1 MVNNMKLAFVY
12 ASQGSQAVGMG
23 QELYKTYPVA
33 KQVFDSIHLDF
44 DVKKLCFEGPMETLS
59 QTQYTQPCMV
69 ATAIAI
75 TEVLKEQGIVPK
87 MAAGLSLGEY
97 SALYAAGVF
106 DQATALDLVR
116 YRGQVMEEAVQGIDS
131 KMVAV
136 LGLDR
141 ALVEQA
147 VSEGSKVGLVQAA
160 NYNCPG
166 QIVIGGEVAAVDKA
180 AEVALELKAKR
191 VVPLNVSGPFHTSL
205 LEPAS
210 KKLAEKLNQVSF
222 GNMNIP
228 VVFNTTA
235 KELQPDETISG
246 LLTKQIMSSVYL
258 EDSIRY
264 MIDRGIDTF
273 LEIGPGKVLSGFIKK
288 ISKDVSIYQVED
300 VASLTKTL
308 ESIKE

>member
-12 ASQGSQAVGMG
+12 AGQGSQAVGMG

-136 LGLDR
+136 LGL
-141 ALVEQA
+141 
-147 VSEGSKVGLVQAA
+147 
-160 NYNCPG
+160 
-166 QIVIGGEVAAVDKA
+166 VIGGEVAAVDKA

-308 ESIKE
+308 ENIKE

>member
-1 MVNNMKLAFVY
+1 MKLAFVY
-12 ASQGSQAVGMG
+12 AGQGSQAVGMG
-23 QELYKTYPVA
+23 QELYETYPVA

-116 YRGQVMEEAVQGIDS
+116 YRGQVMEEAVQGI
-131 KMVAV
+131 
-136 LGLDR
+136 DR

>member
-1 MVNNMKLAFVY
+1 MKLAFVY
-12 ASQGSQAVGMG
+12 AGQGSQAVGMG
-23 QELYKTYPVA
+23 QELYETYPVA

-160 NYNCPG
+160 N
-166 QIVIGGEVAAVDKA
+166 
-180 AEVALELKAKR
+180 
-191 VVPLNVSGPFHTSL
+191 
-205 LEPAS
+205 
-210 KKLAEKLNQVSF
+210 
-222 GNMNIP
+222 
-228 VVFNTTA
+228 
-235 KELQPDETISG
+235 
-246 LLTKQIMSSVYL
+246 
-258 EDSIRY
+258 
-264 MIDRGIDTF
+264 
-273 LEIGPGKVLSGFIKK
+273 
-288 ISKDVSIYQVED
+288 
-300 VASLTKTL
+300 
-308 ESIKE
+308 

>member
-1 MVNNMKLAFVY
+1 MKLAFVY
-12 ASQGSQAVGMG
+12 AGQGSQAVGMG
-23 QELYKTYPVA
+23 QELYETYPVA

-106 DQATALDLVR
+106 DQ
-116 YRGQVMEEAVQGIDS
+116 AVQGIDS